1 MLRIKRHMPDA
12 PLTPRPSLP
21 IILIGPINAG
31 KSTIAPLLAS
41 RLSVGRADLDK
52 HCWDY
57 YAAAGFEQS
66 IADRE
71 YHAGG
76 MDAAYAYTVQYYP
89 AAVERILAVNPRHV
103 IDFGAGHTVYRD
115 AALFERVR
123 QALAPIPNVVLLLP
137 SPDPD
142 ESLRLL
148 ATRGAHPDPA
158 FVASVNDWFIR
169 DPSNAQLAAIT
180 VYTKD
185 KTPEETCEEIVE
197 RLR

>member
-1 MLRIKRHMPDA
+1 MPDTA
-12 PLTPRPSLP
+12 EPPHPTLP
-21 IILIGPINAG
+21 IVLIGPINAG
-31 KSTIAPLLAS
+31 KSTVAPLLAA
-41 RLSVGRADLDK
+41 RLGVGCADLDK

-57 YAAAGFEQS
+57 YAAAGFDQA
-66 IADRE
+66 IANRE

-89 AAVERILAVNPRHV
+89 AAVERILAEYPRHV

-115 AALFERVR
+115 PALFERVR
-123 QALAPIPNVVLLLP
+123 QALAAIPNVVLLLP

-142 ESLRLL
+142 ESLCLL

-158 FVASVNDWFIR
+158 FVASVNDWFLR
-169 DPSNAQLAAIT
+169 DPSNRRLATMT

-185 KTPEETCEEIVE
+185 RTPEETCEEVVE